1 METAEAPQ
9 AVARMPEHNGVAL
22 AELGRLMRKR
32 GPSSFVTCAR
42 GSSDYAASCFKHLG
56 EIALGVPCRS
66 VGASVVSIYG
76 AHFKLRDS
84 IPLTVSQSGQSP
96 DLVAFQA
103 EAKCESATLSDLIPR
118 GAPNAIG
125 RRSACSPVADLQ
137 P

>member
-9 AVARMPEHNGVAL
+9 AVARMLHHNRVFL
-22 AELGRLMRKR
+22 AELGRLVRK
-32 GPSSFVTCAR
+32 GDPSHFVTCAR
-42 GSSDYAASCFKHLG
+42 GSSDHAASYFKYLS
-56 EIALGVPCRS
+56 EIGLGVPCCS
-66 VGASVVSIYG
+66 IGASVVSIYG

-84 IPLTVSQSGQSP
+84 ILLTVSQSGQSP

-125 RRSACSPVADLQ
+125 RRSACSPVADLH